1 MITYRKKKRV
11 FLNSQKTDLS
21 PRVVNK
27 RVVTEERPFNNQEV
41 ERTYDVLEIELACLI
56 DQRVILDENITDIKV
71 FTSNKTLGEMRQ
83 RRNFIIESQ
92 EPSGKR
98 DQRSSNYD
106 RYKKNK
112 RNRRKE
118 TEGQKARR
126 QRNEKESANQL
137 PEFKKRANIINV
149 VYDIDNLNQFATNS
163 RTSGLRFLTK
173 FDVNQILAGIK
184 IKNIQ
189 GFKQTDEELFGSK
202 NVFKLERAREKKA
215 RRTRKSAQNISL
227 NVSIKNLSPS
237 NLVNFKSIYLRQVKL
252 GKDPLADFSYTDD
265 SMTLEDRIRGTKKI
279 SKKPYSASR
288 ELFRAYI
295 SNRLNAAPE
304 EDLGFNVLKEK
315 ESNRNRVVKTTFE
328 MSRPKIRSL
337 SIETG
342 FLNLIFFAFDRQ
354 GRRVDSFE
362 KRVGLQDLFLTEEN
376 PILDFEASAVRINRG
391 DIVTKITNQ
400 EVQDAHFNLY
410 SKVFSRSQNYFD
422 ATFSEENEDFTIRA
436 KNTTKLFDGKT
447 RQNSRPGIPKT
458 KTVFHRVTSN
468 FGEKE
473 IFNTKSASVA
483 SLVSEGGELSCS
495 VYVLQD
501 SDEKSADVTIS
512 NLSEDVYAVLP
523 VKRKVKGS
531 RGNDFK
537 PVRFLLEGNLVENQK
552 VFVRNDETTEG
563 EKSFTFVDSDV
574 EDDVVYEYTAFL
586 YTRSGSKQLSGSR
599 FLEKRVDR
607 ENLINADVSSTA
619 TNITTFDER
628 SNQIKTQIDFQ
639 VTLNRQE
646 DDVDKIINSIFGDN
660 RSLFNDDLSSIRDA
674 ANLLYGVRVHRIDL
688 KTGEYVFV
696 GSFRGFKQQSPADSA
711 STDIPKV
718 YNVKFSD
725 NAPSLSTQIYKIDP
739 YVIPPSQILDKVFTT
754 LEREVKKKN
763 NSRSTL
769 NRFLVSKQKIVNRD
783 VISEIGTK
791 YASPLGKRGAIASKE
806 AFLEKNRGDLFLEGV
821 TGDIVYESVN
831 TLLSNTN
838 TQDLEILKKRINL
851 LKTLDRE
858 PQALKYIPKQ
868 LASISFNSKKS
879 DILMDFYVV
888 VKQFNKDPNYIID
901 GAIHSIDLQE
911 DTSEEITYNYLSE
924 LKTSVGLVRYYLF
937 GIRKTGDI
945 SGPAFLG
952 SVFLEGE

>member
-11 FLNSQKTDLS
+11 FLNSQKSDLS

-27 RVVTEERPFNNQEV
+27 RVVTVERPFNNQEV
-41 ERTYDVLEIELACLI
+41 EITYDVLEVELACLI

-71 FTSNKTLGEMRQ
+71 FTSDKTLGEMRQ
-83 RRNFIIESQ
+83 RRNFIVESQ

-98 DQRSSNYD
+98 AERSSSYD
-106 RYKKNK
+106 KYKKNK

-118 TEGQKARR
+118 TESQKTRR

-137 PEFKKRANIINV
+137 PNFKKRANIINA

-189 GFKQTDEELFGSK
+189 GFTQTDEELFGSR
-202 NVFKLERAREKKA
+202 NVFKIRRAREKKF
-215 RRTRKSAQNISL
+215 RKTRKSSQDISL
-227 NVSIKNLSPS
+227 DVSLRDVLPS
-237 NLVNFKSIYLRQVKL
+237 SLISFKSAYLRQVKL
-252 GKDPLADFSYTDD
+252 GKDPLGDFSYADN
-265 SMTLEDRIRGTKKI
+265 SMTLEDRMRGTKDI
-279 SKKPYSASR
+279 SKKPHSASR
-288 ELFRAYI
+288 ELFRAYV
-295 SNRLNAAPE
+295 SDRLNAAPG
-304 EDLGFNVLKEK
+304 EDLGFSVIKK
-315 ESNRNRVVKTTFE
+315 KVSNRNRVIKTTFE
-328 MSRPKIRSL
+328 MPRPKIRAL
-337 SIETG
+337 SRKSG
-342 FLNLIFFAFDRQ
+342 FLNLIFFAFDRS

-376 PILDFEASAVRINRG
+376 PTLDFEASAVRINRG

-400 EVQDAHFNLY
+400 EIQDTYFNLY

-422 ATFSEENEDFTIRA
+422 ATFSEENEDILIKA
-436 KNTTKLFDGKT
+436 KNIAKLFDGKT
-447 RQNSRPGIPKT
+447 RQDSRPGIAKT
-458 KTVFHRVTSN
+458 KTVFHRVTAN

-473 IFNTKSASVA
+473 ISNTKSASVA
-483 SLVSEGGELSCS
+483 SLTSEGNELTCS

-501 SDEKSADVTIS
+501 ADEKSAEITIS

-523 VKRKVKGS
+523 VKRIAKGT
-531 RGNDFK
+531 RGNDFSTVK
-537 PVRFLLEGNLVENQK
+537 FLLEGELVENKK
-552 VFVRNDETTEG
+552 VFVNNDETSE
-563 EKSFTFVDSDV
+563 ENKSFTFVDSDV
-574 EDDVVYEYTAFL
+574 EDDVVYEYAAFL

-607 ENLINADVSSTA
+607 EGLITADVSSTV
-619 TNITTFDER
+619 TGTSTFDE
-628 SNQIKTQIDFQ
+628 SSGQIKTQIDFQ

-660 RSLFNDDLSSIRDA
+660 RSLFNDDLAGIRDA

-696 GSFRGFKQQSPADSA
+696 GSFRGFKQQSPSDSA
-711 STDIPKV
+711 STDIPKT

-725 NAPSLSTQIYKIDP
+725 NAPVASTQVYKIDP

-769 NRFLVSKQKIVNRD
+769 NRFLVSKQKIINRD
-783 VISEIGTK
+783 VFSETGTK
-791 YASPLGKRGAIASKE
+791 YASPLGKKGAIASKE

-821 TGDIVYESVN
+821 TGDIVYETVN
-831 TLLSNTN
+831 TMLSNSSA
-838 TQDLEILKKRINL
+838 QDLEVTKKRINL

-858 PQALKYIPKQ
+858 PRALEYIPKQ
-868 LASISFNSKKS
+868 LAEISFNSKKS
-879 DILMDFYVV
+879 DVLVDFYVV

-901 GAIHSIDLQE
+901 GAIHSLDAQD
-911 DTSEEITYNYLSE
+911 DTREETTYNYLSE

-952 SVFLEGE
+952 SLFLEGE